1 LCRVP
6 LPAFLNTGPSSPALG
21 PNLLGRSRHE
31 TAQLARAA
39 IMRGYLNLEPL
50 AWTYLQRQF
59 LCAVREGV
67 MVTNKHG
74 ATVKTAIEARP
85 CPSVIARITVTTCVA
100 VVILGAWFFQA

>member
-1 LCRVP
+1 MRATERVTPPKVMRVGLNRHP
-6 LPAFLNTGPSSPALG
+6 L
-21 PNLLGRSRHE
+21 
-31 TAQLARAA
+31 AA

-59 LCAVREGV
+59 LWAVREGV

-74 ATVKTAIEARP
+74 ATVETAIEARP

-100 VVILGAWFFQA
+100 VLILGVWFAFQA

>member
-1 LCRVP
+1 VYAVSHGDG
-6 LPAFLNTGPSSPALG
+6 PATSRFALG
-21 PNLLGRSRHE
+21 PFFW
-31 TAQLARAA
+31 AQVVTKPPATRAA

-59 LCAVREGV
+59 LWAVREGV

-100 VVILGAWFFQA
+100 VVILGVWFAFFQA